1 MICSGPAVLTG
12 SCTICS
18 SPEVGGCLALLRRDE
33 MIAYLVYD
41 LILLL
46 ISPVLLGCHLFRSRR
61 RGRPAAIA
69 ERLGRILPEEKVRAG
84 DVTTLWVHAVSVG
97 ETMAVRP
104 LLKELKKRYPATRII
119 LSNITET
126 GRSVALRLGE
136 ADRCI
141 YFPFDYGF
149 AVSRSLDAI
158 RPSLIIIVETEIW
171 PNFLRQANRRR
182 IPVILANGRIS
193 DRSFGRYLRFRPFFR
208 RILGDFSAFCM
219 QTGDDARRIIA
230 MGARQAKVHVAG
242 NLKFDNL
249 PIHKDGGGKAASR
262 RNYHISEKCTV
273 IVAASTHAG
282 EEDAFL
288 EACRDLLMSGQP
300 IILVVVPRHPERAE
314 AAASLLSQSGIT
326 AIRRT
331 ELDDSMGELSPGTA
345 LLVDTVGELMKIFAV
360 SDLAFV
366 GGSLQPVGGHNLLE
380 PASLG
385 VPIIFGPHME
395 NFREI
400 ADLVLSYGAGVQV
413 ADVEG
418 LAAAV
423 RRLLGDPALR
433 EEMGENGL
441 RLLRENGGATFR
453 HMEVIT
459 QFMQRETAD
468 GVG

>member
-1 MICSGPAVLTG
+1 MPL
-12 SCTICS
+12 
-18 SPEVGGCLALLRRDE
+18 PRDE

-46 ISPVLLGCHLFRSRR
+46 ISPLLLGCHLFRSRR

-69 ERLGRILPEEKVRAG
+69 ARLGRILPEEKGRTG
-84 DVTTLWVHAVSVG
+84 DCTTLWVHAVSVG

-104 LLKELKKRYPATRII
+104 LLKELKKRFPATRII

-126 GRSVALRLGE
+126 GRSVALKIEE
-136 ADRCI
+136 ADHCI

-149 AVSRSLDAI
+149 AVSRSLDAV
-158 RPSLIIIVETEIW
+158 RPSLVIIVETEIW
-171 PNFLRQANRRR
+171 PNFLRHSDKRH

-193 DRSFGRYLRFRPFFR
+193 DRSYGRYLLFRWFFR
-208 RILGDFSAFCM
+208 RILGYFSAFCM
-219 QTGDDARRIIA
+219 QTGDDARRIVA
-230 MGARQAKVHVAG
+230 MGAPESKVHVAG

-249 PIHKDGGGKAASR
+249 PSPMDGRDRAASR
-262 RNYHISEKCTV
+262 RNYHIPEGCTV

-282 EEDAFL
+282 EEDVFL
-288 EACRDLLMSGQP
+288 EACRGLLMSGQP
-300 IILVVVPRHPERAE
+300 IILVMVPRHPERAE
-314 AAASLLSQSGIT
+314 AVSALLSQSGIT

-331 ELDDSMGELSPGTA
+331 ELHGSTRELLPGMA
-345 LLVDTVGELMKIFAV
+345 LLVDTVGELMNILAI
-360 SDLAFV
+360 SDLAFM

-385 VPIIFGPHME
+385 VPVIFGPHME

-400 ADLVLSYGAGVQV
+400 VDMVLSHEAGMQV
-413 ADVEG
+413 ADVAG
-418 LAAAV
+418 LAAALQ
-423 RRLLGDPALR
+423 RLLGDSALR

-459 QFMQRETAD
+459 QFMNRKTAD
-468 GVG
+468 GV

>member
-1 MICSGPAVLTG
+1 M
-12 SCTICS
+12 
-18 SPEVGGCLALLRRDE
+18 GGFLAPLPRDE

-46 ISPVLLGCHLFRSRR
+46 ISPLLLGCHLFRSRR
-61 RGRPAAIA
+61 RGRPAALA
-69 ERLGRILPEEKVRAG
+69 ARLGRIPPEEKVRTG
-84 DVTTLWVHAVSVG
+84 DAVTIWVHAVSVG

-104 LLKELKKRYPATRII
+104 LLKELKKRFPAPRII

-126 GRSVALRLGE
+126 GRSVALKIEE
-136 ADRCI
+136 ADRCV

-149 AVSRSLDAI
+149 AVSRVLDAI
-158 RPSLIIIVETEIW
+158 RPSLVIIVETEIW
-171 PNFLRQANRRR
+171 PNFLRQASKRH

-193 DRSFGRYLRFRPFFR
+193 DRSYGRYLRFRWFFR
-208 RILGDFSAFCM
+208 RIVGDFSAFCM
-219 QTGDDARRIIA
+219 QTGDDARRIIV
-230 MGARQAKVHVAG
+230 MGARESKVHVAG

-249 PIHKDGGGKAASR
+249 PCPKDGEGKAASR
-262 RNYHISEKCTV
+262 RNYRIPEGCTV
-273 IVAASTHAG
+273 VVAASTHPG
-282 EEDAFL
+282 EEDGFL
-288 EACRDLLMSGQP
+288 EACRDLLMSGQR

-314 AAASLLSQSGIT
+314 AVTALLSQSGIT
-326 AIRRT
+326 SIRRT
-331 ELDDSMGELSPGTA
+331 ALDDSTGELSPGTA
-345 LLVDTVGELMKIFAV
+345 LLVDTVGELMNIFAIA
-360 SDLAFV
+360 DLAFV

-400 ADLVLSYGAGVQV
+400 ADLVLSYEAGMQV

-418 LAAAV
+418 LAAAL
-423 RRLLGDPALR
+423 RRLLGDSALR
-433 EEMGENGL
+433 REMGGNGL

-459 QFMQRETAD
+459 QFMHRKTAD